1 MFMARIFETF
11 VESALRHAGCDRANF
26 GAAAV
31 ERSHRIPEALAFF
44 PDERIERDAQGI
56 VDDLA
61 RVGGAL
67 AQLAV
72 HPVTCDPGQI
82 GREDEA

>member
-1 MFMARIFETF
+1 VRWRIFETF
-11 VESALRHAGCDRANF
+11 VEGALRHAGCDRANF

-31 ERSHRIPEALAFF
+31 ERSHRVLEAFAFF
-44 PDERIERDAQGI
+44 PDDRIERDTQGI

-72 HPVTCDPGQI
+72 HPVACDARQV
-82 GREDEA
+82 GRKYKA